1 MPDSDSS
8 PLRTVARRSLGT
20 GFAVCVL
27 LLASSAARANADSRA
42 VDTSHPKPS
51 ALAPRH
57 TNQHSYGAPIKPPIL
72 HKGHK
77 RAHAAAPKKAER
89 AGP

>member
-1 MPDSDSS
+1 MPDSHCS
-8 PLRTVARRSLGT
+8 PVRTVARRGVRT

-27 LLASSAARANADSRA
+27 LLASLAGRASADGPAAGAA
-42 VDTSHPKPS
+42 HPRPS

-77 RAHAAAPKKAER
+77 RTHAAPKKTDP

>member
-1 MPDSDSS
+1 MHPNHCSS
-8 PLRTVARRSLGT
+8 LRTVARRGVRT
-20 GFAVCVL
+20 GITVCVL
-27 LLASSAARANADSRA
+27 LLAGLAGRASADSPA
-42 VDTSHPKPS
+42 ADTSHPKPS
-51 ALAPRH
+51 ALAPRP

-77 RAHAAAPKKAER
+77 RTPAAPTNTAP